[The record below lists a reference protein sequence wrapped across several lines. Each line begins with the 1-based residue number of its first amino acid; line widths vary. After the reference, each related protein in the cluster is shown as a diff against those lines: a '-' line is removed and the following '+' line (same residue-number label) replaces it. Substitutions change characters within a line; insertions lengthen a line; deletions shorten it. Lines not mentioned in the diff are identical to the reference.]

1 MELTQRI
8 LNSLKGCLGV
18 TVAHPITGAR
28 LQVTGWTD
36 NPAEFGWVG
45 MPEKMK
51 VANRHVYRCKTED
64 TGEAVWVF
72 ADEVQVVDAPADMVV
87 DALMEILWQVNPY
100 TAERIVQGEDGEVN
114 DEEEDE
120 DDDHCLHPW
129 HEEGGSVYC
138 PKCGADLVN
147 EE

>member
-8 LNSLKGCLGV
+8 LQSLRGYLGV

-45 MPEKMK
+45 MPDEMK
-51 VANRHVYRCKTED
+51 VAGRHVYCCKTEG

-87 DALMEILWQVNPY
+87 DALMELVWQFNPD
-100 TAERIVQGEDGEVN
+100 AADRIVQGEDGEV
-114 DEEEDE
+114 DDDEDE
-120 DDDHCLHPW
+120 DDQ
-129 HEEGGSVYC
+129 S
-138 PKCGADLVN
+138 
-147 EE
+147 